1 MSVRLRLLWPLF
13 ALSDL
18 AALLLAIATQM
29 MTSTQLPEPLQR
41 YRPLAWPAVAV
52 LTAASGGLKL
62 WQTVLERRSQP
73 DRPGMVDVH
82 VQVGDSSSDTLVVGI
97 PAELPSDI
105 IDFTGRRAELTAL
118 RRLLARAESAVVVA
132 AVDGPAGIGKSALAI
147 RVAHEVASRFPDGQ
161 LYANLRGAEPAQ
173 ANSAAVL
180 NRFLN
185 ALGET
190 TTGLPADVETLARR
204 YRSLLAG
211 RRVLIVLDN
220 VADAAQV
227 RPLLPGSRGCAV
239 LVTSRAS
246 LTLEGAV
253 PLALGLL
260 TEDEAVQLLARLAG
274 RQRVAAE
281 PGAAAMVVRQCG
293 LLPLA
298 VRIAGARL
306 HARPAWSMADLA
318 ERLTS
323 EQRRLAELEV
333 GDLAMRA
340 SFALSYEELSAL
352 DARVFRVLGLLESPN
367 VTAEVVAAMVPVS
380 PNVAEGALERLV
392 DAQLLEQR
400 APGRYRLHGLLRL
413 FARDQA
419 EAEEPAKKRSADLA
433 RALNWYVDTATQAAD
448 ALRPTR
454 LRRGDKR
461 FADRAA
467 ALVWLGVERANL
479 VAVTKQAARLAG
491 RGSRPNRQAASIARQ
506 LAEDLSG
513 FFDLRKY
520 WADWQDVT
528 EAALDAAR
536 RVGDRRAEAA
546 ALGSLGIIHND
557 QNRLDQAVAYFEQ
570 GLAIY
575 RELGDHHGKGMA
587 LDSLAFIHLKQFHLG
602 EAVICGVES
611 LAISRELGD
620 RPGQAQALNN
630 LGVIYREQ
638 DHLARAVAYFDQSLA
653 IRRELGDRHGEGQTL
668 NNLGIVHRRQ
678 GHLDQAIRF
687 HEQSLAIRRELG
699 DRHGEGQTLW
709 ALGNAIAAARGRR
722 AARSSWAGAL
732 AIFDDLG
739 APQAGQVRALLE
751 RGRPAYRR

>member
-18 AALLLAIATQM
+18 AALLLAIDTHLL
-29 MTSTQLPEPLQR
+29 TSTQLPEPLQR

-52 LTAASGGLKL
+52 LTIVSGGLKL
-62 WQTVLERRSQP
+62 WQTALERRSQP
-73 DRPGMVDVH
+73 DRPGAVDVH
-82 VQVGDSSSDTLVVGI
+82 VQVGDSSDTHAVGV

-132 AVDGPAGIGKSALAI
+132 TVAGPAGIGKSALAV
-147 RVAHEVASRFPDGQ
+147 RVAHEMASRFPDGQ
-161 LYANLRGAEPAQ
+161 LYANLRGAEPAR

-180 NRFLN
+180 NRFLH

-190 TTGLPADVETLARR
+190 TTGLPADVETVARR

-239 LVTSRAS
+239 LVTSRAP

-260 TEDEAVQLLARLAG
+260 AEDEAIQLLARLAG
-274 RQRVAAE
+274 RERVAAE

-323 EQRRLAELEV
+323 EQCRLAELEV
-333 GDLAMRA
+333 GDLALRA
-340 SFALSYEELSAL
+340 SFALSYEELSAV
-352 DARVFRVLGLLESPN
+352 DARIFRLLGLLESPD
-367 VTAEVVAAMVPVS
+367 VTAAVVAAMAPLS
-380 PNVAEGALERLV
+380 PEVAERALERLV

-400 APGRYRLHGLLRL
+400 APGRYRVHGLLRL
-413 FARDQA
+413 FARNQA

-433 RALNWYVDTATQAAD
+433 RALNWYVDTARQAAD

-461 FADRAA
+461 FADREA
-467 ALVWLGVERANL
+467 ALAWLEAERANL
-479 VAVTKQAARLAG
+479 VAVTKQAARRAG
-491 RGSRPNRQAASIARQ
+491 QGSRPDRQAASIARQ
-506 LAEDLSG
+506 LAEELSG

-520 WADWQDVT
+520 WADWQELT

-557 QNRLDQAVAYFEQ
+557 QNHLDRAVACFEQ
-570 GLAIY
+570 SLAIY

-602 EAVICGVES
+602 EAVTCETES

-620 RPGQAQALNN
+620 RLGQGQALNN

-653 IRRELGDRHGEGQTL
+653 IRRELGDRHGEAQTL

-678 GHLDQAIRF
+678 GHLDQAIGF
-687 HEQSLAIRRELG
+687 HERSLAIRRELG

-709 ALGNAIAAARGRR
+709 ALGNAIAATRGRR

-739 APQAGQVRALLE
+739 APQAGEVRALLE
-751 RGRPAYRR
+751 RRQPAYRR